1 MCYDQIGLCDEN
13 INIVVILVVNTIK
26 GPICDE
32 SKRKEKP
39 SLWINWSLK
48 FYSFCIWTPILKL
61 EITIFVICN
70 RGSDKETGSWSK
82 KGEVATPREPEI
94 WVASK
99 WPPKPVAQCDLDEPG
114 LLRQWRLRVPENESN
129 QKKTKKKKLNIAMI
143 IFSSSSALISIQT
156 TCIRSWV
163 AVACGATSTQ
173 LLESIAY
180 YRLG

>member
-129 QKKTKKKKLNIAMI
+129 PKKNKKKNSTLPW
-143 IFSSSSALISIQT
+143 SSSH
-156 TCIRSWV
+156 RH
-163 AVACGATSTQ
+163 Q
-173 LLESIAY
+173 LWSQSKLLVSDRGSLLRVELQVLSS
-180 YRLG
+180 LNQ